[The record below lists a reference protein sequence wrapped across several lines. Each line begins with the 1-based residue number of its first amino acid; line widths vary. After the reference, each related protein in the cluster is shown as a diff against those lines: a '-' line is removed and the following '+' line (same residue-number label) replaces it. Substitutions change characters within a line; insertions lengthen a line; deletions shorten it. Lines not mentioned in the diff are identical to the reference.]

1 MSVSRHTA
9 YNIVG
14 AVIPIILALV
24 TVPIYL
30 RLIGTDRYGVLSIAW
45 LLLGYFGLFDLG
57 LGRATS
63 YRIAAL
69 RDAPPQAAAD
79 TFWAAL
85 AVNIG
90 MGVVGALILW
100 GAGHYFFGQVFK
112 VKEALRP
119 EILKSVPLLALSV
132 PLATVTGVFTGALQ
146 GRERFLA
153 TNMVSIISTTLF
165 QLFPLSVAWI
175 WGPNLS
181 LLLTAALF
189 ARLMAAL
196 VSAYQCHLEFT
207 RGLRPRLVTSEIPLL
222 LKYGGWVSLTSI
234 FGPILAVVDRFA
246 IGAVLGAGPVTS
258 YTVPYQLAQRL
269 SILPVALTNAMFP
282 RMSAAGELE
291 RRKMGAN
298 ATNVLCSV
306 MTPIV
311 VAGLFLMQ
319 PFMKLWVGPSLSALA
334 VPVGRIL
341 LVGFWINGFAIVPY
355 ARLQASGR
363 PDLVTKMLLLEIPPY
378 IAALYF
384 SLGHF
389 GVVGC
394 AVILSI
400 RNMVDYTLLTLATK
414 GGFYAPV
421 VLACNFAVILIALF
435 CGSQFSPSEPLW
447 WLCAI
452 VLGLV
457 TLTMAWRNLPVDLR
471 PKLADLHRYLPKKA

>member
-1 MSVSRHTA
+1 M
-9 YNIVG
+9 
-14 AVIPIILALV
+14 
-24 TVPIYL
+24 
-30 RLIGTDRYGVLSIAW
+30 
-45 LLLGYFGLFDLG
+45 
-57 LGRATS
+57 
-63 YRIAAL
+63 
-69 RDAPPQAAAD
+69 
-79 TFWAAL
+79 
-85 AVNIG
+85 
-90 MGVVGALILW
+90 
-100 GAGHYFFGQVFK
+100 
-112 VKEALRP
+112 
-119 EILKSVPLLALSV
+119 
-132 PLATVTGVFTGALQ
+132 
-146 GRERFLA
+146 
-153 TNMVSIISTTLF
+153 
-165 QLFPLSVAWI
+165 
-175 WGPNLS
+175 
-181 LLLTAALF
+181 
-189 ARLMAAL
+189 
-196 VSAYQCHLEFT
+196 
-207 RGLRPRLVTSEIPLL
+207 
-222 LKYGGWVSLTSI
+222 
-234 FGPILAVVDRFA
+234 
-246 IGAVLGAGPVTS
+246 LGAGPVTS